1 MHKRLDLIKVSLL
14 KYLLVASNI
23 QPCRCPDISHTY
35 VTKQAKTIV
44 ISHLINF
51 EICIS
56 SNKKDSQNVYKILFY
71 KKKNCAHIYQ
81 QIEKQIIIFYFLSFT
96 SNDDSGNVY
105 KILILCTD
113 LLLKVT
119 CTNQ

>member
-56 SNKKDSQNVYKILFY
+56 SNKKDSQNVYKILIFY
-71 KKKNCAHIYQ
+71 KKKIVLTYTNKSKNKLLYF
-81 QIEKQIIIFYFLSFT
+81 IFY
-96 SNDDSGNVY
+96 
-105 KILILCTD
+105 
-113 LLLKVT
+113 LLQEMMIQEMYTKS
-119 CTNQ
+119 